1 MKEIGLKLKEK
12 REENGVSIEEAASD
26 LKVKEKEIKSIEEG
40 NKEDF
45 EDIVALKELIKDYAK
60 YLGLDGDALLD
71 EFNEYLFEQTSKI
84 SLTDIEEAIKE
95 KEIKEKDLK
104 ILSPYTVTRNN
115 KKKIYMIII
124 IVVIAIV
131 IAAFSYL
138 LVYNNN
144 VNNNSINSKVSYK
157 LGE

>member
-12 REENGVSIEEAASD
+12 REENGVSLEEAASD
-26 LKVKEKEIKSIEEG
+26 LKIKENEIKSIEEG
-40 NKEDF
+40 RKEDF
-45 EDIVALKELIKDYAK
+45 DDIVALKELIKDYAK

-115 KKKIYMIII
+115 KKKIYIII
-124 IVVIAIV
+124 IVLVIV
-131 IAAFSYL
+131 ILLTALSYL

-144 VNNNSINSKVSYK
+144 INNNSINSKVSYK

>member
-12 REENGVSIEEAASD
+12 REENGVSLEEAASD
-26 LKVKEKEIKSIEEG
+26 LKIKENELKNIEEG
-40 NKEDF
+40 KKEDF
-45 EDIVALKELIKDYAK
+45 DDIVALKELIKDYAK
-60 YLGLDGDALLD
+60 YLGPDGDALLD

-115 KKKIYMIII
+115 KKKIYIII
-124 IVVIAIV
+124 IVLVIAIV
-131 IAAFSYL
+131 LAALSYL

-144 VNNNSINSKVSYK
+144 INNNSINSKVSYK

>member
-124 IVVIAIV
+124 IIV
-131 IAAFSYL
+131 IATVIAALSYL
-138 LVYNNN
+138 IVYNNN
-144 VNNNSINSKVSYK
+144 ISKNSINSKISYK